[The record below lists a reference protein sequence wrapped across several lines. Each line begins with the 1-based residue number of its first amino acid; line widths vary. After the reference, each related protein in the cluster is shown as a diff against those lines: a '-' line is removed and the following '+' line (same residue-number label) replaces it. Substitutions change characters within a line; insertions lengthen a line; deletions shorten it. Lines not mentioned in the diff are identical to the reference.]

1 MRRRGVW
8 GGYERRVYELRPILA
23 KMEDRGIPINDS
35 RRREFGTELDIAAA
49 ATDKEMQS
57 IVPDELKNVSPKNG
71 YLRTPKIL
79 DGLILKSF
87 ESGGVPDKKGVV
99 PSMYVE
105 RYCRLEP
112 FKPSSQQLIRYMRH
126 RGHPVPINLKKGKE
140 TSEAKELE
148 RLAKKTHD
156 PLYRKVIWYGKSG

>member
-1 MRRRGVW
+1 MDKPWKHLGGVDLGEYGCCDVDAPHRILAQLPEQMRRRGVW

-79 DGLILKSF
+79 DGLIS
-87 ESGGVPDKKGVV
+87 EV
-99 PSMYVE
+99 
-105 RYCRLEP
+105 
-112 FKPSSQQLIRYMRH
+112 IRVR
-126 RGHPVPINLKKGKE
+126 RRP
-140 TSEAKELE
+140 
-148 RLAKKTHD
+148 
-156 PLYRKVIWYGKSG
+156 